1 MAVRMVK
8 CKYCGIQFDRN
19 AEPFVEVSARRY
31 AHKACA
37 DKHQAAIP
45 QDEQDYAALE
55 TYIKKIFKEDNFV
68 PNVIYCALR
77 GGAYM
82 ANVISEYYKL
92 AVKDKKIMFAAVSS
106 HSYTGVHEANNTVN
120 VEGWTLSPD
129 KIKKDD
135 KIMLIDDIYDS
146 GNTINELVTLFL
158 KAGIS
163 GENIKVIVH
172 DYKVQ
177 TFKKQPDIKPDYWC
191 NKIVVNKPEESNWI
205 HYMSHELVGLT
216 KAELEEHYFKQD
228 PELRKVFEGLIN
240 K

>member
-1 MAVRMVK
+1 MTKEFLPFDKVRNDALK
-8 CKYCGIQFDRN
+8 L
-19 AEPFVEVSARRY
+19 
-31 AHKACA
+31 AH
-37 DKHQAAIP
+37 
-45 QDEQDYAALE
+45 
-55 TYIKKIFKEDNFV
+55 KIFKEDNFV
-68 PNVIYCALR
+68 PNIIYCALR

-163 GENIKVIVH
+163 RENIKVIVH

-228 PELRKVFEGLIN
+228 PELRKVFEGLI
-240 K
+240 KK